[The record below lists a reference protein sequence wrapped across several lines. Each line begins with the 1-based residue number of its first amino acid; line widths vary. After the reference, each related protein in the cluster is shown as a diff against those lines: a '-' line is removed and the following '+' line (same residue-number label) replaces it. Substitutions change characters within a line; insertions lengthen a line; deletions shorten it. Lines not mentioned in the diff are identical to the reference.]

1 LSKIIGFGTN
11 IQGTQINA
19 TIKKKIDKPYYA
31 PFDPTTALVPG
42 SIAPPFKNIPI
53 IIEIMEGASCSIL
66 VKSVHH
72 LQMIIRSIYPKST
85 NKSMI

>member
-1 LSKIIGFGTN
+1 MIGFGTS
-11 IQGTQINA
+11 IHGTHINA
-19 TIKKKIDKPYYA
+19 TIKKNIDNPYYA
-31 PFDPTTALVPG
+31 LLDPTTALVPG

-53 IIEIMEGASCSIL
+53 IIEIIEGASCSIL

-72 LQMIIRSIYPKST
+72 LQMIMRSIYPNST